1 MLKRNLLLG
10 AAVLMMAACAKETI
24 PGSDSVVEKEPVS
37 EEESLYEPGVAVVKF
52 SDSMIQAIESDLN
65 AGKLATKSMGLN
77 QALDELSITSMERLF
92 P

>member
-37 EEESLYEPGVAVVKF
+37 EEESLYEPGVAVVK
-52 SDSMIQAIESDLN
+52 
-65 AGKLATKSMGLN
+65 
-77 QALDELSITSMERLF
+77 
-92 P
+92 